1 MPDTDVTVWA
11 AFKPDNSITQLPRT
25 NMPFTDVLT
34 TDWYYKDVKIA
45 YQSHLIDGK
54 SSTIFA
60 PEENLTYA
68 QAVKLAACMHQKYT
82 TGSVTLG
89 NGTPWYQTY
98 VDYCKELTA
107 TFANSKNNNRLT
119 MVFRVYDNAVAFR
132 YVKSVAT
139 GNKNVPL
146 SCPATGTGAKRV
158 TASLR
163 LKSGKNKITLLQEE
177 GKSMEIMKLQ
187 AGFVCDGKKH

>member
-1 MPDTDVTVWA
+1 MSLENAINAKET
-11 AFKPDNSITQLPRT
+11 K
-25 NMPFTDVLT
+25 
-34 TDWYYKDVKIA
+34 
-45 YQSHLIDGK
+45 
-54 SSTIFA
+54 A
-60 PEENLTYA
+60 PG
-68 QAVKLAACMHQKYT
+68 KYT
-82 TGSVTLG
+82 VSVE
-89 NGTPWYQTY
+89 
-98 VDYCKELTA
+98 KEGIYDIT
-107 TFANSKNNNRLT
+107 
-119 MVFRVYDNAVAFR
+119 VFYMSTEDCDL
-132 YVKSVAT
+132 YVAT